1 MKKAENRA
9 TRKGF
14 MLGQCRRG
22 ATGIKRLRG
31 RQHNAPAPSA
41 VMLKHGMRGHA
52 LGAVLSLA
60 LLLFSSPGLLAAITG
75 ASARTPNQ
83 LSARSWAERPTKT
96 PPPRHSPTPTTVPS
110 PTAPATPAPAP
121 SPTFTAIPTVRT
133 TVPASA
139 APPGKATTPAATGKP
154 GGSPRPTPVS
164 TPSTGSPAVHHPSR
178 VQHKGEGA
186 FLPLVLGAL
195 SGIAA
200 VALLVAGGRW
210 LLRQWLLPVRKVKG
224 PPSGAASWQRVRT
237 TSLPGSTNSPGDR
250 RQPFPTT
257 DALPTVTHVLVQPQS
272 NGTLLITLTGT
283 HFAPYAELIIDGQ
296 PSGTVSQ
303 STSQQVVA
311 VVSRSAWSA
320 GQHALGVRNPD
331 GTAAQ
336 MALSDVS
343 DDHNRY
349 GTPQPTDGSGERH
362 H

>member
-14 MLGQCRRG
+14 MLQQCRRG
-22 ATGIKRLRG
+22 AAGIRQLQG
-31 RQHNAPAPSA
+31 RQHNVPASSP
-41 VMLKHGMRGHA
+41 VMPGPGRLSHA
-52 LGAVLSLA
+52 LVAVFPLT
-60 LLLFSSPGLLAAITG
+60 LLLFSLLGMLAVITG

-121 SPTFTAIPTVRT
+121 SPTFTATPTTRA

-139 APPGKATTPAATGKP
+139 APPGKATTPSATGQP
-154 GGSPRPTPVS
+154 GGSPRPTPASTPAS

-186 FLPLVLGAL
+186 FLPLVLGIL
-195 SGIAA
+195 IGSAA
-200 VALLVAGGRW
+200 VGLLVAGGRW

-224 PPSGAASWQRVRT
+224 PPSGAAPWQRVRT

-257 DALPTVTHVLVQPQS
+257 DAFLPATRNSIPFRGGGLVSHELLWAKMAGDVADAAVLETNQV
-272 NGTLLITLTGT
+272 GI
-283 HFAPYAELIIDGQ
+283 HPY
-296 PSGTVSQ
+296 
-303 STSQQVVA
+303 
-311 VVSRSAWSA
+311 
-320 GQHALGVRNPD
+320 
-331 GTAAQ
+331 
-336 MALSDVS
+336 
-343 DDHNRY
+343 
-349 GTPQPTDGSGERH
+349 ERH
-362 H
+362 ASSRQEQPCHPSQAKWPANDTHA

>member
-178 VQHKGEGA
+178 VQQKEGGA
-186 FLPLVLGAL
+186 FVPLVLGTL

-224 PPSGAASWQRVRT
+224 PPSGAAPWQRVRT
-237 TSLPGSTNSPGDR
+237 TSLPGSMNSPGDR
-250 RQPFPTT
+250 RQPFLTT
-257 DALPTVTHVLVQPQS
+257 DAFLPAARDSIPSRGGGLVS
-272 NGTLLITLTGT
+272 HELLWAKMAGNVADAAVKSSSAILPRQTGRPM
-283 HFAPYAELIIDGQ
+283 API
-296 PSGTVSQ
+296 S
-303 STSQQVVA
+303 
-311 VVSRSAWSA
+311 
-320 GQHALGVRNPD
+320 
-331 GTAAQ
+331 
-336 MALSDVS
+336 
-343 DDHNRY
+343 
-349 GTPQPTDGSGERH
+349 ERARAKNTEEML
-362 H
+362 